1 MGFKKLPSNS
11 QKLLKEIVDS
21 ENPVKLLNGMFDS
34 ATDEQEEE
42 LCGILRELKEEGFI
56 SIMWADNRPYHIIIN
71 NVARMYEGQLAEY
84 EVSKKQIESKNITIG
99 NKNKVVNSMIAGTV
113 QGNCGKKKNSF
124 YEKHPVICSILI
136 SLATGL
142 VLLFSF
148 WQQIVHFI
156 EGLF

>member
-1 MGFKKLPSNS
+1 MSSNS

-21 ENPVKLLNGMFDS
+21 ENPVKLLDEMFDS

-42 LCGILRELKEEGFI
+42 LCGILRELKQEGFI

-84 EVSKKQIESKNITIG
+84 EVSKNKLNRKTNYWKQQGCKFNDCWHYSG
-99 NKNKVVNSMIAGTV
+99 NSEKKTV
-113 QGNCGKKKNSF
+113 FTKTSR
-124 YEKHPVICSILI
+124 Y
-136 SLATGL
+136 
-142 VLLFSF
+142 LFNPNFFSYRPCIIF
-148 WQQIVHFI
+148 HFIQIVHFI